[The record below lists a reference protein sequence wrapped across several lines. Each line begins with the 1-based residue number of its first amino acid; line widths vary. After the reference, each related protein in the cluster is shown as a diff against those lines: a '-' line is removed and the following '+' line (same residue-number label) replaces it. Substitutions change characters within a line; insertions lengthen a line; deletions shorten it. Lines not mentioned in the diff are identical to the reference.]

1 MQSGIDSSSGGHI
14 QSWASLRMKFFT
26 ILSSIEWYDITAIL
40 PEYPSNET
48 ACSSAVSNMRNSLF
62 TAILIAWNV

>member
-1 MQSGIDSSSGGHI
+1 
-14 QSWASLRMKFFT
+14 MKFFT

-48 ACSSAVSNMRNSLF
+48 ACSSAVSKIRNSSF